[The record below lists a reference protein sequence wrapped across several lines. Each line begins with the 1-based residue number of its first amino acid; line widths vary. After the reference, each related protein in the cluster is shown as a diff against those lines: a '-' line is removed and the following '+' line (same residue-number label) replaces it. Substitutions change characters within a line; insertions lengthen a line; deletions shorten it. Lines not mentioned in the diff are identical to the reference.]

1 MGCGPRARLV
11 LRYTF
16 YATESASIW
25 ALRLGWQTAASLH
38 DALRLGWQA
47 AANLHDALRL
57 GWQTAA
63 NLHDALR
70 LGWQTAAN
78 LHDVLRPDCG
88 WGGKQQ
94 PTSTTRRVP

>member
-1 MGCGPRARLV
+1 MGCGPTSTTL
-11 LRYTF
+11 YTF

-70 LGWQTAAN
+70 
-78 LHDVLRPDCG
+78 PDCG